1 MEKKKITSASSDNS
15 GGWYM
20 AVLMVQIWPGKEQSP
35 ALDISQSPALD
46 ISLCLFLRNSVLSL
60 SPYTGR

>member
-1 MEKKKITSASSDNS
+1 MEKKITGAGSNDS

-20 AVLMVQIWPGKEQSP
+20 AVLMVQIWPGKEQS
-35 ALDISQSPALD
+35 LALD
-46 ISLCLFLRNSVLSL
+46 ISLCLFLRNFVPSL